1 MPEALL
7 LRAFLRLRDFF
18 IAAAR
23 HGSLN
28 FNFTKIQGGYGMKT
42 LREFD
47 YDLWAIV
54 NNGKKRYFARV
65 KATGEETEITLDVMR
80 LLLSQEKQMRR
91 EFAKKKK
98 IGTVL
103 SLDAICD
110 SGDVDEASWLNDP
123 QQNIEFDL
131 FWEDLKDDFCKTL
144 TDNQLS
150 IFSEC
155 LIDGKSQTAYA
166 AEHGISVPMVNKQ
179 IHNIRKKAKK
189 YFAEG

>member
-1 MPEALL
+1 MPEAFL
-7 LRAFLRLRDFF
+7 LRAFLRLQDFF

-23 HGSLN
+23 PQTLI

-54 NNGKKRYFARV
+54 DNGKKRYFARV

-110 SGDVDEASWLNDP
+110 SDDVDEASWLLDAEKE
-123 QQNIEFDL
+123 IETDFL
-131 FWEDLKDDFCKTL
+131 MEELKDDFCKTL

-150 IFSEC
+150 IFNEC
-155 LIDGKSQTAYA
+155 IIDGKSVIEYA
-166 AEHGISVPMVNKQ
+166 SEHDVARRSVYNS
-179 IHNIRKKAKK
+179 IELIRKKAKK
-189 YFAEG
+189 YFG

>member
-1 MPEALL
+1 
-7 LRAFLRLRDFF
+7 
-18 IAAAR
+18 
-23 HGSLN
+23 
-28 FNFTKIQGGYGMKT
+28 MKT

-54 NNGKKRYFARV
+54 DNGRKRYFARV

-91 EFAKKKK
+91 EYAKRKTV
-98 IGTVL
+98 GTVL
-103 SLDAICD
+103 SLEAICD
-110 SGDVDEASWLNDP
+110 AEDVDEASWILDAE
-123 QQNIEFDL
+123 QKIETDIL
-131 FWEDLKDDFCKTL
+131 MEDLKDDFCKIL

-166 AEHGISVPMVNKQ
+166 AEHGVTKQSVFDT
-179 IHNIRKKAKK
+179 ITLIRKKAKK
-189 YFAEG
+189 YFE

>member
-1 MPEALL
+1 MPEAFL

-23 HGSLN
+23 LGSLN

-47 YDLWAIV
+47 YDLWATEE
-54 NNGKKRYFARV
+54 NGKKRYFARV
-65 KATGEETEITLDVMR
+65 KATGEETEISLEVMR
-80 LLLSQEKQMRR
+80 LLLNQEKQMRR

-110 SGDVDEASWLNDP
+110 SGDVNEASWLLDAEKE
-123 QQNIEFDL
+123 IETDFL
-131 FWEDLKDDFCKTL
+131 MEELKEDFCKTL

-150 IFSEC
+150 IFNEC
-155 LIDGKSQTAYA
+155 IIDGKSVIEYA
-166 AEHGISVPMVNKQ
+166 TQHGVTRQGVYDAIKL
-179 IHNIRKKAKK
+179 IRKKAKK
-189 YFAEG
+189 YFT

>member
-1 MPEALL
+1 MPEAFL
-7 LRAFLRLRDFF
+7 LRAFLRLQVFF

-23 HGSLN
+23 LGSLI

-47 YDLWAIV
+47 YDLWATEE
-54 NNGKKRYFARV
+54 NGKKRYFARV
-65 KATGEETEITLDVMR
+65 KATGEETEISLKVMR

-91 EFAKKKK
+91 EYAKRKNV
-98 IGTVL
+98 GTVL
-103 SLDAICD
+103 SLEAICD
-110 SGDVDEASWLNDP
+110 EEDVGEASWLLDAE
-123 QQNIEFDL
+123 QKIETDIL
-131 FWEDLKDDFCKTL
+131 MEDLKDDFCKTL

-166 AEHGISVPMVNKQ
+166 AEHGVTKQSVFDT
-179 IHNIRKKAKK
+179 ITLIRKKAKK
-189 YFAEG
+189 YFE

>member
-1 MPEALL
+1 MPEAFL

-23 HGSLN
+23 LGSLN

-54 NNGKKRYFARV
+54 DNGKKRYFARV

-91 EFAKKKK
+91 EYAKRKTV
-98 IGTVL
+98 GTVL
-103 SLDAICD
+103 SLEAICD
-110 SGDVDEASWLNDP
+110 EEDVGEASWLIDAE
-123 QQNIEFDL
+123 QKIETDIL
-131 FWEDLKDDFCKTL
+131 LEDLKDDFCKTL

-150 IFSEC
+150 IFNEC
-155 LIDGKSQTAYA
+155 LINGKSQVAYA
-166 AEHGISVPMVNKQ
+166 AEHGVTKQSVFDT
-179 IHNIRKKAKK
+179 ILLIRKKAKK
-189 YFAEG
+189 YFE